1 MMTGRWMDA
10 EEAKHWGLVNHI
22 VPKGQGLAKAREIA
36 ETLAAGPPLLY
47 PAIKQV
53 LRMTETVSEHEAFI
67 VHDAC
72 ATVEAVNR
80 SEDMKEGAL
89 AFTEKRSPVWKG
101 K

>member
-1 MMTGRWMDA
+1 
-10 EEAKHWGLVNHI
+10 
-22 VPKGQGLAKAREIA
+22 
-36 ETLAAGPPLLY
+36 
-47 PAIKQV
+47 
-53 LRMTETVSEHEAFI
+53 MTETVSEHEAFV